1 MLLVSCAFARRLKF
15 RVGCKSW
22 TETSSLERWS
32 PGQVL
37 PYRMRLTGQ
46 FEVVI
51 ITRLKPGKGAL
62 RRTFFVSTGQVGCA
76 YCRMIWQETD
86 PGTERWVMKRMAKL
100 PAYLSAA
107 SMLSHSYIP

>member
-1 MLLVSCAFARRLKF
+1 MLLVSCAFVRRLKF

-32 PGQVL
+32 PGQSL

-51 ITRLKPGKGAL
+51 ITRGLLREKVRSGAPFFIPAIYSL
-62 RRTFFVSTGQVGCA
+62 PSSSSMVRT
-76 YCRMIWQETD
+76 
-86 PGTERWVMKRMAKL
+86 KL
-100 PAYLSAA
+100 ISSWLTR
-107 SMLSHSYIP
+107 